1 MYRIAVLVLFALAV
15 VPAALAEDAP
25 TPAQPSALCKQQRA
39 AVGTSAFAQLYG
51 GAKNAYG
58 RCVSK
63 LSSASAGDTANA
75 SKQCRAE
82 AADTSFATSHG
93 GKTFEQVYG
102 SGKNGHNAFGKCVSQ
117 KSNALAQ
124 ERQDE
129 TIAAAKTCKSERTSM
144 GATAFTAKYG
154 NRSNAFGKC
163 VSKIAHTQP

>member
-15 VPAALAEDAP
+15 VPAAFAEDAP
-25 TPAQPSALCKQQRA
+25 TPAQPSALCKQQRTA
-39 AVGTSAFAQLYG
+39 LGSSAFTQLYG

-82 AADTSFATSHG
+82 AAETSFATGHG

-102 SGKNGHNAFGKCVSQ
+102 TGKNGHNAFGKCVSQ
-117 KSNALAQ
+117 KSSAVSQ
-124 ERQDE
+124 ERQE
-129 TIAAAKTCKSERTSM
+129 KTIAAAKSCKGERTSM
-144 GATAFTAKYG
+144 GAAAFTAKYG

-163 VSKIAHTQP
+163 VSKIAHA